1 MSSMTPHKGQRQIQ
15 NSAAELGTASP
26 RNPAQSPHDFNSQ
39 AYSQNMHA
47 AMTYS
52 DQPTTPPRTPRRA
65 QQNQPASQN
74 KPNSAL
80 PDNSSRKSTNK
91 RRPKNVQTSPAATRN
106 DRTTPPLTGAQSTCG
121 PTAARPIQTPSAAQV
136 YAGPTFHASP
146 APSALPM
153 PSFYS
158 KSVPES
164 PAIRTGSAIKEPD
177 SSADESSQTPSSA
190 QMFSDL
196 SHREESPLDLFFKA
210 DKREKAEKIRAR
222 STNSNTTGS
231 VRPFNPPL
239 ASPGDT
245 RTPRQPTSQYR
256 NKNMPTSRGSASSMF
271 SMELDGSNSSGLPL
285 GPAFST
291 PYNERI
297 KAARKTSSPLQP
309 HHPSP
314 SNSQSS
320 LDKSEQL
327 KAYLFSEGPSTNGN
341 LGPALSLTTN
351 SAMSYQGGQSSPVG
365 PRSAGLPGRSPQMNY
380 KFKGDSRS
388 SGDIPKSAR
397 SGLRQEVSPTKTPT
411 RTPDRANSYG
421 PSQNL
426 SQIYGNNFPT
436 VNNLNSATQVTD
448 SSPVPQVSSG
458 TIPGTGNP
466 DYRGMEND
474 LRRILK
480 LDSPGFAGSAR

>member
-1 MSSMTPHKGQRQIQ
+1 
-15 NSAAELGTASP
+15 
-26 RNPAQSPHDFNSQ
+26 
-39 AYSQNMHA
+39 MHP

-80 PDNSSRKSTNK
+80 PDHSSRKSTNK
-91 RRPKNVQTSPAATRN
+91 RRPKNVQTSPATTRN
-106 DRTTPPLTGAQSTCG
+106 DRTTPPLTGAQSTG
-121 PTAARPIQTPSAAQV
+121 GSTAARPIQTPLAAQA

-164 PAIRTGSAIKEPD
+164 PAFRAGNAIKEPD

-190 QMFSDL
+190 QIFSDL

-222 STNSNTTGS
+222 STNSNATGS
-231 VRPFNPPL
+231 VGPFNPPL

-245 RTPRQPTSQYR
+245 RTPRQPNSQYR

-271 SMELDGSNSSGLPL
+271 SMELDGSNSPGLPL

-297 KAARKTSSPLQP
+297 KAARKTSSPHQS
-309 HHPSP
+309 SP

-327 KAYLFSEGPSTNGN
+327 KAYLFSEEPSTNGN

-351 SAMSYQGGQSSPVG
+351 SAISYSGGQSSPVG

-380 KFKGDSRS
+380 KLKGDSRS
-388 SGDIPKSAR
+388 SGDVPKSAR
-397 SGLRQEVSPTKTPT
+397 SGLRQEVSSTKTPT

-421 PSQNL
+421 PSQSL
-426 SQIYGNNFPT
+426 SQIYGNNFAT
-436 VNNLNSATQVTD
+436 ANNPNNTTRVTD
-448 SSPVPQVSSG
+448 SSPAPQVSSG
-458 TIPGTGNP
+458 TIPGTSNP
-466 DYRGMEND
+466 DFRGMEND

-480 LDSPGFAGSAR
+480 LESPGCAGSAR